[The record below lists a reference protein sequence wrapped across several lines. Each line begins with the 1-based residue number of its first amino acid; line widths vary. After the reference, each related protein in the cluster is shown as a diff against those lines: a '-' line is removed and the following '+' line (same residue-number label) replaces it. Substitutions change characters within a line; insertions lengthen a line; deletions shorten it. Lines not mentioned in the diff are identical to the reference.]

1 MRSKSKIFRLTE
13 LQLEQLEKHLEKEG
27 TTFTDFIHSLIQR
40 EVMQDTITVKQPTEE
55 QKKPR
60 FKVKTVIEVVKRYQK
75 TDPAL
80 LLELA
85 KIGNNLNQIAR
96 ALNII
101 KNADHQEQRKLLLHP
116 QAPAPEHDPDADQV
130 VHREANKKRNW
141 DRGEIMQPKPFL
153 EQQQRAVIRRKSAKR
168 GNCIPERLQRQPC
181 IILWACSCLFQMFHT
196 QQYNTEGGPLNTPE
210 FEP

>member
-1 MRSKSKIFRLTE
+1 MRSKNKIFRLTE

-40 EVMQDTITVKQPTEE
+40 EVMQNAITVKQPKEE

-60 FKVKTVIEVVKRYQK
+60 LKVKTVIEVVKRYQK

-80 LLELA
+80 LLELS

-101 KNADHQEQRKLLLHP
+101 KNADPQEQRKLDIFSIFLVLKGI
-116 QAPAPEHDPDADQV
+116 QTELEHVFPTL
-130 VHREANKKRNW
+130 
-141 DRGEIMQPKPFL
+141 PKISR
-153 EQQQRAVIRRKSAKR
+153 QS
-168 GNCIPERLQRQPC
+168 PERLKKQLSSIQ
-181 IILWACSCLFQMFHT
+181 LAEEDESA
-196 QQYNTEGGPLNTPE
+196 Y
-210 FEP
+210 

>member
-40 EVMQDTITVKQPTEE
+40 EVMQDAVTVQQHLEKV
-55 QKKPR
+55 KPVR
-60 FKVKTVIEVVKRYQK
+60 TKVKTVVEVVKRYQK

-85 KIGNNLNQIAR
+85 KIGNNINQIAR

-101 KNADHQEQRKLLLHP
+101 KNADPQEQRKLDIFSILLVLKAI
-116 QAPAPEHDPDADQV
+116 QTE
-130 VHREANKKRNW
+130 
-141 DRGEIMQPKPFL
+141 L
-153 EQQQRAVIRRKSAKR
+153 EQVFPALPKISRQSPEQLQKRLSSIQLSEEDESA
-168 GNCIPERLQRQPC
+168 
-181 IILWACSCLFQMFHT
+181 
-196 QQYNTEGGPLNTPE
+196 Y
-210 FEP
+210 

>member
-40 EVMQDTITVKQPTEE
+40 EVMQDTITVKQPKEE

-60 FKVKTVIEVVKRYQK
+60 LKVKTVIEVVKRYQK
-75 TDPAL
+75 TDLAL
-80 LLELA
+80 LLELS

-101 KNADHQEQRKLLLHP
+101 KNADPQEQRKLDIFSIFSVLKAI
-116 QAPAPEHDPDADQV
+116 QTE
-130 VHREANKKRNW
+130 
-141 DRGEIMQPKPFL
+141 L
-153 EQQQRAVIRRKSAKR
+153 EQVFPALPKISRQS
-168 GNCIPERLQRQPC
+168 PERLKKQLSSIQ
-181 IILWACSCLFQMFHT
+181 LAEDDESA
-196 QQYNTEGGPLNTPE
+196 Y
-210 FEP
+210 

>member
-75 TDPAL
+75 TDLAL
-80 LLELA
+80 LLELS

-101 KNADHQEQRKLLLHP
+101 KNADPQEQRKLDIFSIFSVLKAI
-116 QAPAPEHDPDADQV
+116 QTE
-130 VHREANKKRNW
+130 
-141 DRGEIMQPKPFL
+141 L
-153 EQQQRAVIRRKSAKR
+153 EQVFPALPKISRQS
-168 GNCIPERLQRQPC
+168 PERLKKQLSSIQ
-181 IILWACSCLFQMFHT
+181 LAEDDESA
-196 QQYNTEGGPLNTPE
+196 Y
-210 FEP
+210 